1 MVDQAG
7 VDTLGLDASLVRGTV
22 WVDLTLDGDA
32 TLVRVSHQAGGT
44 TAEGRMVP
52 GRADGVGGTRI
63 VDQARVHALVQVANL
78 VITAVWIHFALD

>member
-22 WVDLTLDGDA
+22 WVDLTLYGDA
-32 TLVRVSHQAGGT
+32 TLVWVSHQTGWTA
-44 TAEGRMVP
+44 AEGRMVP

-63 VDQARVHALVQVANL
+63 VDQARVHTLVQVANL
-78 VITAVWIHFALD
+78 VITAVWVHFAFD